1 MVQAIEKRLT
11 LDEFLTRPETK
22 PASEYIDGQV
32 IQKPMPQGKHSRFQ
46 GKLVSRI
53 NAVVEDSRIALAF
66 PELRCTFGGRSTI
79 PDISVFT
86 WDRLPIDS
94 KGDLANTFTTPPD
107 WTIEI
112 LSLDQ
117 HQNKV
122 VRNILHCLDNG
133 CQLGWLID
141 PEDRSVVIYP
151 PGKQPIFVENLD
163 DWLMVPGFASALQ
176 LSLADLWSWLQ
187 VG

>member
-1 MVQAIEKRLT
+1 MVQAVEKRLT
-11 LDEFLTRPETK
+11 LDEFLTMPETK
-22 PASEYIDGQV
+22 PASEFIDGQV
-32 IQKPMPQGKHSRFQ
+32 SQKPMPQGKHSCFQ

-53 NAVVEDSRIALAF
+53 NTVVEDPRVALAF
-66 PELRCTFGGRSTI
+66 PELRCTFDGRSTI

-94 KGDLANTFTTPPD
+94 QGDLANIFTMPPD

-112 LSLDQ
+112 LSPDQ
-117 HQNKV
+117 NQNKV
-122 VRNILHCLDNG
+122 VRNILHCLNHG

-141 PEDRSVVIYP
+141 PEDRSVVMYP
-151 PGKQPIFVENLD
+151 PGKQPIFVGNLD

-176 LSLADLWSWLQ
+176 LSLTDLWSWLQ